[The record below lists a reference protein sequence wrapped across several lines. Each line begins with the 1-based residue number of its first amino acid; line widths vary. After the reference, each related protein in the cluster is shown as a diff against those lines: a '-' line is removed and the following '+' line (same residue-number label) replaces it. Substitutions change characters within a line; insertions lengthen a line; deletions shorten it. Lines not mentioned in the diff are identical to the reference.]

1 MEKSVI
7 DITPCLWLCR
17 TIACLLAVTSF
28 LRRTVDLKTSRI
40 LRMKRQTM
48 ERLKMERLR
57 MKRQPATG
65 S

>member
-1 MEKSVI
+1 
-7 DITPCLWLCR
+7 
-17 TIACLLAVTSF
+17 
-28 LRRTVDLKTSRI
+28 VDLKTSRI